1 MSERATGL
9 EIVTFGCRMNTYESE
24 ATRREAAKAGLG
36 GLDGGAVVFNT
47 CAVTSEAVRQAR
59 QAIRKAR
66 RERPDA
72 RIIVT
77 GCAAQTDPG
86 AFAAMDFSRPN
97 VDYADLLRLSQNATK
112 PTIARVNGVCM
123 AGGMGLLC
131 MTDMAVA
138 ADNVIFG
145 LPEVKVGVFPM
156 QVMSLLQ
163 DIAPSRLINEWA
175 LTGEPFDARTAL
187 SAGLLN
193 HIVPAAELDA
203 KVDWLICRLTDKSP
217 TAIRRGKYAMRA
229 IASMSFD
236 ESIAYTESQIALLAM
251 TEDAKEGL
259 KAFAEKR
266 KPSWPGL

>member
-1 MSERATGL
+1 MADNNSVLL
-9 EIVTFGCRMNTYESE
+9 EKRGQALWITINRPEKRNALNAEVI
-24 ATRREAAKAGLG
+24 AG
-36 GLDGGAVVFNT
+36 VVRGYRD
-47 CAVTSEAVRQAR
+47 AHDDP
-59 QAIRKAR
+59 AIRVIVLTGAGDKAFCAGA
-66 RERPDA
+66 DLQN
-72 RIIVT
+72 T
-77 GCAAQTDPG
+77 GG
-86 AFAAMDFSRPN
+86 AFAMDFARPN

-112 PTIARVNGVCM
+112 PAIARVNGVCM

-138 ADNVIFG
+138 ADHVLFG

-163 DIAPSRLINEWA
+163 SIAPRRLINEWS
-175 LTGEPFDARTAL
+175 LTGEPFDARAAL
-187 SAGLLN
+187 AAGLLN
-193 HIVPAAELDA
+193 HIAPAAELDA
-203 KVDWLICRLTDKSP
+203 KVDWLIGRIVDKSP

-259 KAFAEKR
+259 KAFGEKR
-266 KPSWPGL
+266 KPSWPGR

>member
-1 MSERATGL
+1 MTETDSVILEKRGQTLRITINRPEKRNAINGDVIAGIAKGYRTAHDDRDVRVIVLTGAGEKAFCAGADL
-9 EIVTFGCRMNTYESE
+9 QNT
-24 ATRREAAKAGLG
+24 G
-36 GLDGGAVVFNT
+36 
-47 CAVTSEAVRQAR
+47 
-59 QAIRKAR
+59 
-66 RERPDA
+66 
-72 RIIVT
+72 
-77 GCAAQTDPG
+77 G
-86 AFAAMDFSRPN
+86 AFAADFSRPN

-112 PTIARVNGVCM
+112 PAIARVNGVCM

-131 MTDMAVA
+131 MTDMAIA
-138 ADNVIFG
+138 ADQAMFG

-163 DIAPSRLINEWA
+163 SMASRRVVSEWA
-175 LTGEPFDARTAL
+175 ITGEPFDAKTAQA
-187 SAGLLN
+187 AGLLN
-193 HIVPAAELDA
+193 YVVPQAELDA
-203 KVDWLICRLTDKSP
+203 KLDWLIGRIADKSP

-266 KPSWPGL
+266 KPSWPGK